1 VTKQLT
7 TLAKKKLVVA
17 ALEDIKAHDILAID
31 VRKITS
37 MFDWIVVASADSARQ
52 TKALARHVRDK
63 LKEAGSA
70 IIGTEGEEGAEWVLV
85 DSGDIVTHIMQ
96 PAVRMYYNLEELWG
110 EGRFDRPAN
119 PTSPSGARLAHAS
132 DEEEEEHPSLPHG
145 KPKPRAKTSPATRRK
160 PGATGST
167 PGTRPRAKTRTKT
180 RKSAA
185 TATGAAKPRRR
196 KPAA

>member
-1 VTKQLT
+1 MTKQLT

-17 ALEDIKAHDILAID
+17 ALEDIKARDILAID

-52 TKALARHVRDK
+52 TKALARHVHDK
-63 LKEAGSA
+63 LKEAGCA

-85 DSGDIVTHIMQ
+85 DSGDIVAHVMQ
-96 PAVRMYYNLEELWG
+96 PAVRAYYNLEELWG

-119 PTSPSGARLAHAS
+119 PTSPSGGRLAHAS
-132 DEEEEEHPSLPHG
+132 EEEEPSLPHG
-145 KPKPRAKTSPATRRK
+145 TPKARARTTA
-160 PGATGST
+160 
-167 PGTRPRAKTRTKT
+167 RPRAKSATGARKPKAKVAAPRTRKTSTKT
-180 RKSAA
+180 S
-185 TATGAAKPRRR
+185 GAAKPRRR

>member
-1 VTKQLT
+1 MTRQLT

-17 ALEDIKAHDILAID
+17 ALEDIKGRDILAID

-63 LKEAGSA
+63 LKEAGCA

-85 DSGDIVTHIMQ
+85 DSGDIVAHVMQ
-96 PAVRMYYNLEELWG
+96 PAVRAYYNLEELWG
-110 EGRFDRPAN
+110 EGKFDRLAN
-119 PTSPSGARLAHAS
+119 PTAGLEKRLVHEPL
-132 DEEEEEHPSLPHG
+132 DEGVPRSRAPRTSATTG
-145 KPKPRAKTSPATRRK
+145 TRTRTRTATTSAKPAPRSRRK
-160 PGATGST
+160 P
-167 PGTRPRAKTRTKT
+167 
-180 RKSAA
+180 AA
-185 TATGAAKPRRR
+185 ATGATPKPRRR